1 MSNDNVS
8 NKKDNNK
15 AQKISEEGGS
25 KEKSREERINV
36 IINELNVLINDIKNS
51 RQFTDVVVQS
61 QALNLTQGAPLS
73 QAIPS
78 GEIPTQIQTTPT
90 GQPLTQYPVTTT
102 GQPPTQCPLTP
113 TGQPPTH
120 CPLTTTGQPPTQ
132 CPFTPTEPP
141 PTQCPVT
148 PTPPPP
154 TQCPVTPTPPP
165 PTQCPATPTSPP
177 PTQCPVATTPPPP
190 TQCPVATTPPPPTQ
204 CPVATTPPP
213 PTQSNAALNAALAQ
227 AAQTLTTIDTIKTEL
242 CRLPLDFCE
251 REYIANCI
259 TPLET
264 AMEFVSRTG
273 FELATSVSV
282 LTTSPIVP
290 RKKGK
295 LKDTIHTIYRM
306 NEEVEDLFEVLKPR
320 LRRLTEED
328 NCCIF
333 L

>member
-154 TQCPVTPTPPP
+154 TQCP
-165 PTQCPATPTSPP
+165 ATPTS
-177 PTQCPVATTPPPP
+177 
-190 TQCPVATTPPPPTQ
+190 PPPTQ